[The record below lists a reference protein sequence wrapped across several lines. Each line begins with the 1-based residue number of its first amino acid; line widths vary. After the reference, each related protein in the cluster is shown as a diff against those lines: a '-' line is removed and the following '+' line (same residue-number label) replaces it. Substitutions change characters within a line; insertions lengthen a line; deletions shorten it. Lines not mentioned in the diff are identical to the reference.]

1 MMIPKEIL
9 ESANNTKDYEIE
21 KYRNVFGQYP
31 HPRSLP

>member
-21 KYRNVFGQYP
+21 KYHNVCGQYP
-31 HPRSLP
+31 HPWTFP